1 MSKNAIAIAKNARRE
16 TAKASRKA
24 NAAHIA
30 SEAMS
35 IQRNVETGAY
45 DSAKGSSELVLAI
58 KAGIKAQIAE
68 HLLRGAAMRGAMIF
82 RLGKTLGADD
92 AARADIMREAERV
105 LSLKAAHLGNSD
117 DYRSAA
123 EQRAY
128 DTAKKIWQRAFAEAK
143 GAPKAKRKPQPAK
156 GAAKSET
163 KSETKP
169 ETKSETKP
177 ETTKPLNFSEYVKR
191 PPAFTKPAD
200 VTGFARNLAA
210 LMSNEIKVSAK
221 AMSGDVRAMFQAF
234 IAAAKAL
241 PDLDK

>member
-1 MSKNAIAIAKNARRE
+1 MSKNVIAIAKNARRE
-16 TAKASRKA
+16 AAKASRKA
-24 NAAHIA
+24 NAAHVA
-30 SEAMS
+30 SEALN

-45 DSAKGSSELVLAI
+45 DFAKGSSELVLAI
-58 KAGIKAQIAE
+58 KAGLKANIAE
-68 HLLRGAAMRGAMIF
+68 HLLRGAAMRGAMVF

-105 LSLKAAHLGNSD
+105 LSLKATHLGNSD

-128 DTAKKIWQRAFAEAK
+128 ETAKKIWQRAFAEAK
-143 GAPKAKRKPQPAK
+143 GAPKLKRKPQPAK
-156 GAAKSET
+156 GATSDKPAPVAGDKS
-163 KSETKP
+163 SP
-169 ETKSETKP
+169 VAQ
-177 ETTKPLNFSEYVKR
+177 PLNFAEYVKR

-200 VTGFARNLAA
+200 VTGLARNLAA
-210 LMSNEIKVSAK
+210 LMSNELKVSAK
-221 AMSGDVRAMFQAF
+221 AIPGDVRAMFAAF

>member
-169 ETKSETKP
+169 ET
-177 ETTKPLNFSEYVKR
+177 TKPLNFSEYVKR

-221 AMSGDVRAMFQAF
+221 AMPGDVRAMFQAF